1 MTTKFSQQPFSSQLR
16 LLCKVLDD
24 KDYEKIADYLLIFP
38 MVNDPA
44 VKFTEIYKNSHTI
57 KTSNLL
63 DHVIEFI
70 HEKAKPSV
78 FLSYLRILS
87 FVEGFEDDLIASDVC
102 PVIADLIEDHPNN
115 EKIQID
121 ILKFLANLC
130 CDSEAR
136 HEIGDSEHNII
147 ELVRKKNGK

>member
-1 MTTKFSQQPFSSQLR
+1 MTSKFSAQPFSSQLR

-70 HEKAKPSV
+70 HEKARPSV

-87 FVEGFEDDLIASDVC
+87 FVGMLVSLYSNFCLVSLQC
-102 PVIADLIEDHPNN
+102 FG
-115 EKIQID
+115 K
-121 ILKFLANLC
+121 
-130 CDSEAR
+130 DSY
-136 HEIGDSEHNII
+136 SC
-147 ELVRKKNGK
+147 L